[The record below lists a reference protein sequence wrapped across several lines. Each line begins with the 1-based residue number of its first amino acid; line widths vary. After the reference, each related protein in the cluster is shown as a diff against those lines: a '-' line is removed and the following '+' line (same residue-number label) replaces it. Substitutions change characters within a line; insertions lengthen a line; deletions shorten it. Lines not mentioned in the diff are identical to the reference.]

1 MHPGFRQKLTSNTK
15 YPFYSRKVNKIY
27 WRYKHLVTGKSH
39 SLGTNEE
46 EATTAYCSGKNW
58 KQNSYSTFT
67 SLECH

>member
-46 EATTAYCSGKNW
+46 EATTANCSGKNW

>member
-39 SLGTNEE
+39 SLGTNEKKLQLHIVQE
-46 EATTAYCSGKNW
+46 KLEAK
-58 KQNSYSTFT
+58 
-67 SLECH
+67 